1 VRENRTHGSEGGE
14 SSSSS
19 LPLSNLS
26 ALLQLDYRS
35 GQIMFEAV
43 TPAKAG
49 VQVVSTQKYWIPAFT
64 GMTAISN
71 FTWPGQ

>member
-1 VRENRTHGSEGGE
+1 VPPVSGALARLDSGIRRNDGFGNGG
-14 SSSSS
+14 
-19 LPLSNLS
+19 LP
-26 ALLQLDYRS
+26 AYRS

-49 VQVVSTQKYWIPAFT
+49 VQLDNTQKHWMPAFT